1 MSIRDDQLFKVGV
14 VTGTHGLRGDM
25 KVRPLSSEPD
35 TLLGAEEVCFSQ
47 KNGKTT
53 FHQLTRAVPHK
64 GNVLLRLRGLDHI
77 NEVEALVG
85 SEVFMRVDQLP
96 DLPEDEYYWQELK
109 GMSVSDRQRG
119 DLGDLEGM
127 FSTGAHDVY
136 IVRGR
141 YGEIMIPVVSQFI
154 IRVDREQRQIEVDLP
169 EGLVPESDEV

>member
-1 MSIRDDQLFKVGV
+1 MSTRDNQLFKVGV
-14 VTGTHGLRGDM
+14 VAGTHGLRGDL

-35 TLLGAEEVCFSQ
+35 TLLGAEEICISQ
-47 KNGKTT
+47 KNGKSV

-77 NEVEALVG
+77 NEVEGLVG

-96 DLPEDEYYWQELK
+96 DLPEDEYYWQELE
-109 GMSVSDRQRG
+109 GMSVSDRLRG
-119 DLGDLEGM
+119 DIGILEGM
-127 FSTGAHDVY
+127 FTTAAHDVY

-141 YGEIMIPVVSQFI
+141 YGEVMIPVVSQFI
-154 IRVDREQRQIEVDLP
+154 ISVDRQKRQIEVDLP